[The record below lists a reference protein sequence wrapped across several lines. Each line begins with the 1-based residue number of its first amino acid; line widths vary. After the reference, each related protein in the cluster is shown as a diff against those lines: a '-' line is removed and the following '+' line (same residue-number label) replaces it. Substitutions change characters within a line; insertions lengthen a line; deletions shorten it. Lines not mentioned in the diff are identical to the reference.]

1 MSLCIMQCMQVDILP
16 SILEQPMDTMDLG
29 TMDWDTIELDTMGWV
44 LVIMGW
50 ITLDLEWG
58 IMVWD
63 TIQWVWDTMDLGSMM
78 TQVTTA

>member
-1 MSLCIMQCMQVDILP
+1 MQCMQVDTLP

-29 TMDWDTIELDTMGWV
+29 TMDWDTMELDTMGWV

-50 ITLDLEWG
+50 VTLDLEWG

-78 TQVTTA
+78 TQVTTAWDTIP

>member
-1 MSLCIMQCMQVDILP
+1 MQCMQVDTLP
-16 SILEQPMDTMDLG
+16 SILEQPMG
-29 TMDWDTIELDTMGWV
+29 TMDWDTMELDTMGWV

-50 ITLDLEWG
+50 VTLDLEWG

-63 TIQWVWDTMDLGSMM
+63 TIQWVWGTMDLGSMM